1 MVKLIEIK
9 ILSYQI
15 LLPLRSEDTVASI
28 SEAALQE
35 YYKLNLKKPPQK
47 VLYTCDSKGRVLS
60 GNLPLPLPGSNSNP
74 EGTHEILEVKIE
86 DYSNK
91 DLIPVEQLEK
101 LYRDWQFYLLT
112 QLKEYFQYLTYRENP
127 VLPEKRILLLLK
139 EISKVSN
146 ESIQLFCIS
155 LYKLLLMKFT
165 QLEIIHYAVEELC
178 RLFLSTNN
186 YNIAIAVL
194 TIFQDLSPLQMKLF
208 NSVKYMRLMLDVEN
222 HLIRFFSSSFTTTL
236 SSTGQ
241 KNKIE
246 IDEREM
252 KRRQSEL
259 FALFEK
265 ILSLLNDNELNTI
278 FQKNKQEY
286 DQYVFSQ
293 NTNNFPRIEEKD
305 NLLENKLYHFHEN
318 FDEEVAIYQHKF
330 QIPNKPN
337 PESGDTSKTGDDDS
351 DNIAAQKKWNLSRL
365 QSLILS
371 DDWKIRTFSLEN
383 LKKMLKASH
392 DSVDSSEAKKPED
405 SKKLLLPLIPE
416 TGLEKETPEQIE
428 ELLPTPPNSAS
439 TNGRLPLGSFSSEV
453 NVNKVKSAEKRKKS
467 LDQPLS
473 NNNNTPVNDN
483 NSLNAKVIRFVDED
497 QYKTLIKI
505 LMQCL
510 QKSIKGRNQDKLARN
525 KSANQ
530 NTNTSSP
537 LEQLNQ
543 LSTAGRLS
551 YIALKSPETDLTSV
565 QLIFE
570 CLSLLFTFPSQLF
583 PVPKSQKRP
592 FFSPYNPLIDNYLTE
607 EQGMFIEM
615 IKEYYRLLF
624 TLSHCYEYYL
634 IFPDYYHLHPHHDLF
649 LSLSERS
656 AFFFNLILF
665 YSFSLLKERNAGTQ
679 VAEMFSGK
687 SLPTTATTTSAEQGG
702 GWKYCQLPMEKLT
715 IKYYLLTEKP
725 NYRLFMALTYLIYL
739 IKKHL
744 IISRENP
751 KAAKKSTDKDPQAE
765 LQGIDFLNDFFA
777 FDNFNFL
784 HSLWSWCIA
793 KKSNLFIRRLAFQI
807 LSKIVVMNEI
817 AYQLWRLDPIPR

>member
-1 MVKLIEIK
+1 MAKLIEIK

-15 LLPLRSEDTVASI
+15 LLPLRPEDTVASI

-60 GNLPLPLPGSNSNP
+60 GNLPLPLPGSNNNP
-74 EGTHEILEVKIE
+74 EGAHEILEVKIE

-139 EISKVSN
+139 EISKVAN
-146 ESIQLFCIS
+146 EPIQLFCIS

-186 YNIAIAVL
+186 CNIAIAVL

-222 HLIRFFSSSFTTTL
+222 HLIRFYSPSFTTTQA
-236 SSTGQ
+236 SAGQ

-265 ILSLLNDNELNTI
+265 ILSLLNDNDLNTI
-278 FQKNKQEY
+278 FQKDKQEY
-286 DQYVFSQ
+286 DQCVFSQ
-293 NTNNFPRIEEKD
+293 NNNNFPRIEEKD
-305 NLLENKLYHFHEN
+305 NLLENKMYHFHDN
-318 FDEEVAIYQHKF
+318 FDDEVAIYQHKF
-330 QIPNKPN
+330 QIANKTH
-337 PESGDTSKTGDDDS
+337 PESSDISKAGDEDN

-392 DSVDSSEAKKPED
+392 DSVVSGETKKPED
-405 SKKLLLPLIPE
+405 SSKKLLLPLIPE
-416 TGLEKETPEQIE
+416 TGLDKETPEQIE

-439 TNGRLPLGSFSSEV
+439 TSGRIPLGSLSSES

-467 LDQPLS
+467 LEQPL
-473 NNNNTPVNDN
+473 NNNTINNDN
-483 NSLNAKVIRFVDED
+483 NSVNPKVIRFTDED

-510 QKSIKGRNQDKLARN
+510 QKSIKGRNQDKLARY

-583 PVPKSQKRP
+583 PVPKSQKGS

-615 IKEYYRLLF
+615 TKEYYRLLF

-687 SLPTTATTTSAEQGG
+687 SLPTAASAEQGG

-744 IISRENP
+744 IISRETP
-751 KAAKKSTDKDPQAE
+751 KESKKPRDKDQQAE

-777 FDNFNFL
+777 YDNFNFL